1 MTPQLPVGVTAYKRT
16 ATFDQSSV
24 PAGLLQD
31 HSTREGTWGVLRLES
46 GRLRYV
52 VTDPRRPPCHALLT
66 PDTPEIVIEPT
77 IVHHVELL
85 GPVEFHVEFYRTTAI
100 QACR

>member
-1 MTPQLPVGVTAYKRT
+1 MTPQLPDGVTAYKRT

-31 HSTREGTWGVLRLES
+31 HSTKEGAWGVLRLES

-52 VTDPRRPPCHALLT
+52 VTDPRRQPFVVVVT
-66 PDTPEIVIEPT
+66 PDTREIVIET
-77 IVHHVELL
+77 AVVHYVELL
-85 GPVEFHVEFYRTTAI
+85 APVEFHVEFYRTTDV
-100 QACR
+100 R